1 MQNQNTTQSM
11 SGKKKQTTV
20 TLDDE
25 VLNFLQQ
32 QIKEKRFSSVSHG
45 VNYAVYRLMKEEN
58 KGK

>member
-1 MQNQNTTQSM
+1 MHNKNNTQSM
-11 SGKKKQTTV
+11 SGKKKQPTV

-25 VLNFLQQ
+25 VRNYLQQ

-58 KGK
+58 K